1 MKLFQIEEL
10 TEKEK
15 TWAYHYFRMN
25 EKLKSFQNSC
35 TSQTFQDLFGE
46 KEGARLWE
54 SYTGKCNREMLV
66 FFTYFSEDQ
75 KNAFWVNLIKYENLA
90 KQIL

>member
-1 MKLFQIEEL
+1 MKIFLIEEI
-10 TEKEK
+10 TEKER
-15 TWAYHYFRMN
+15 TWVNHYFRMN

-35 TSQTFQDLFGE
+35 TPVIFHELFGE

-54 SYTGKCNREMLV
+54 SYTGKCNREMLK
-66 FFTYFSEDQ
+66 FFTYFSEEQ
-75 KNAFWVNLIKYENLA
+75 KEIFWVNLIKYENLA